1 MVCGESYCTLF
12 LSRGVCS
19 LVMVLAF
26 NSWLGTDVI
35 VIYVIII
42 IQHNGISDLKNCVI
56 MSE

>member
-1 MVCGESYCTLF
+1 MSCGGRYCTL
-12 LSRGVCS
+12 LVRRGVCS

-26 NSWLGTDVI
+26 NNWLGTGVI